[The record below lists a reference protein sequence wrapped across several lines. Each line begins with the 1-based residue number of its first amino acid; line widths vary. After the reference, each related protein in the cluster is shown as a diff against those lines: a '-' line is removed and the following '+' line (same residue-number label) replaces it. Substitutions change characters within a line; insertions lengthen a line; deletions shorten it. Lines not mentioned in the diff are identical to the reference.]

1 MEESVRFAMP
11 YTRKQSQDS
20 PWPSWLCMVVQNQP
34 WPTPQRIDLPIAV
47 AYRPEAPT
55 DHRPIASA
63 NPQIAEQHTQ
73 AIDIVAVVGPTRCQ
87 LLRGGIARRTRCLL
101 QPTIAVGVSQSKI
114 DDFQLMAIACDHDV
128 GRLQITVNHLCP
140 VNIVNSIEQLPRQA
154 SPFF

>member
-1 MEESVRFAMP
+1 MP

-20 PWPSWLCMVVQNQP
+20 PWPSWLCKVVLRQP
-34 WPTPQRIDLPIAV
+34 WPTPHRIDLPKAV
-47 AYRPEAPT
+47 ACRPEAPT
-55 DHRPIASA
+55 DHTPIASA
-63 NPQIAEQHTQ
+63 NPQIVEQHTL

-87 LLRGGIARRTRCLL
+87 LLRGGIARRARCLL